1 MSDRSF
7 VRFGGLAGI
16 LLAVTSWVAVVEYYA
31 LVPAAQRAPI
41 ADREAFARSLGAD
54 PTGLVLFNGLLALTA
69 LWALFGTVATYH
81 RVRRAGQAW
90 AAFATLVGAI
100 AAAGWF
106 VAGIYDLA
114 NAKLVST
121 YAAASSPGLDQ
132 ALRDLADGPSPVNP
146 LGATTFALTA
156 VWFLIVA
163 LLMPRAGL
171 PRPLALLGFVAAGD
185 LAAGFIASLAGADQL
200 AILAR
205 IVAGAVGGPLFWL
218 WLGILLWRD
227 PRAEPSAG

>member
-16 LLAVTSWVAVVEYYA
+16 LLAATSWLTVVEYYA

-41 ADREAFARSLGAD
+41 ADTEAFARSLGAD
-54 PTGLVLFNGLLALTA
+54 PTGLVLFNGMLALTS

-90 AAFATLVGAI
+90 ASFATLIGAI

-114 NAKLVST
+114 TARLVST
-121 YAAASSPGLDQ
+121 YAAANSPGLGRS
-132 ALRDLADGPSPVNP
+132 LRELVDGPSPVNP

-163 LLMPRAGL
+163 LLMLRTDL
-171 PRPLALLGFVAAGD
+171 PRLLAVLGFVAAAD
-185 LAAGFIASLAGADQL
+185 LAAGFIASLAGADQI
-200 AILAR
+200 AILTR

-227 PRAEPSAG
+227 PRAEPSAA